1 MEEKKFD
8 LNSIIGFILLG
19 LIMLWY
25 FYMNPAIPENVTP
38 AAEEIVKDTIN
49 KSSDTAT
56 FSSSTAKSTT
66 QLTDSV
72 NIAKNQSKLGAFAYT
87 LSLPSATEKTTVLEN
102 DLVKLTIAN
111 KGGQIVEA
119 ELKKFKTHDS
129 LPLYLIKDS
138 NALFNLNFTTADNRV
153 LNSKDLFFEP
163 TFTKNADSQVLSMK
177 LKISED
183 KFIEYRYEMKDAD
196 YMVDF
201 AIKSVGINEM
211 INTAQE
217 VNLTWNLKSI
227 SQEKSVKYENQY
239 STLRWL
245 HDETESDKFNSMSD
259 DEEIIN
265 NVNWIAYKQQFF
277 SSILIT
283 DTPFKSAKL
292 GVLNL
297 VKDEQIDTLFTKQ
310 YSTSIP
316 LEIKNGEMNYAM
328 NWYYGPSDYK
338 ILTSYEDKNLAGVI
352 NLGWGI
358 FGWLNK
364 YLFLPVFNLLSGI
377 ISNFGWVII
386 LMTIVVRILMSPLV
400 YKSYL
405 SSAKMK
411 VLKPEMEE
419 LNTRLPGKENAM
431 KRQQEMMQIYNKAGV
446 NPMAGCMPALL
457 QMPIFFAL
465 FQFFPAMI
473 ALRQEGFLWADDL
486 SSYDSVY
493 KLPFYIPFYGDH
505 VSLFPILAS
514 IAIFFYMK
522 MTQSQQMGMQ
532 QPTQEGMPDMQQ
544 MMKIMM
550 YISPIMMLFFFNM
563 YGSGLSLYYF
573 VSNLLTIGIMLVI
586 KYFIIDEEKIHA
598 QIQENKK
605 KPLKVS
611 KFRQKLGEAM
621 KQAQEQQEKKK
632 TKKK

>member
-8 LNSIIGFILLG
+8 LNSLIGFILLG
-19 LIMLWY
+19 LIMVWY
-25 FYMNPAIPENVTP
+25 FYMNQPTPETLQNNQEQV
-38 AAEEIVKDTIN
+38 VKDTATPEKKN
-49 KSSDTAT
+49 NLTETAEKNSAILPT
-56 FSSSTAKSTT
+56 DSTA
-66 QLTDSV
+66 
-72 NIAKNQSKLGAFAYT
+72 IAKYQSKLGAFSYAST
-87 LSLPSATEKTTVLEN
+87 LPSAKEETTVLEN

-119 ELKKFKTHDS
+119 QLKKFRAHDS
-129 LPLYLIKDS
+129 LPLYLIKDN

-163 TFTKNADSQVLSMK
+163 TFTKNNDSQILSMK

-201 AIKSVGINEM
+201 AIKSVGINDM
-211 INTAQE
+211 INTAQD
-217 VNLTWNLKSI
+217 VKLTWDLKSI

-245 HDETESDKFNSMSD
+245 HDGTEFDKINSMSD
-259 DEEIIN
+259 DEETIN

-283 DTPFKSAKL
+283 ETPFKNAKL
-292 GVLNL
+292 GVVNL
-297 VKDEQIDTLFTKQ
+297 VKDDQVDTLFTKQ

-328 NWYYGPSDYK
+328 NWYYGPSDYD
-338 ILTSYEDKNLAGVI
+338 ILTSYEDKNLADVI

-364 YLFLPVFNLLSGI
+364 WLFFPVFNFLSGI

-386 LMTIVVRILMSPLV
+386 LMTIVVRIFMSPLV

-419 LNTRLPGKENAM
+419 LNSRLPGKENAM

-446 NPMAGCMPALL
+446 NPMSGCMPALL

-486 SSYDSVY
+486 SSYDSVF

-514 IAIFFYMK
+514 VAIFFYMK
-522 MTQSQQMGMQ
+522 MSQSQQMGMQ

-550 YISPIMMLFFFNM
+550 YISPLMMLFFFNM

-586 KYFIIDEEKIHA
+586 KHFIIDEEKIHA

-605 KPLKVS
+605 KPQKVS

-621 KQAQEQQEKKK
+621 KQAQEQQEKKNP
-632 TKKK
+632 KKK

>member
-25 FYMNPAIPENVTP
+25 FYMNPTIPEDVKP
-38 AAEEIVKDTIN
+38 AQEEIVKDPVKNQQETSPSLT
-49 KSSDTAT
+49 KE
-56 FSSSTAKSTT
+56 STT
-66 QLTDSV
+66 QPTDS
-72 NIAKNQSKLGAFAYT
+72 AAATKNLSKLGAFAYAA
-87 LSLPSATEKTTVLEN
+87 SLPSATENTTVLEN
-102 DLVKLTIAN
+102 ELVKLTIAN

-119 ELKKFKTHDS
+119 QLKKFKTHDF
-129 LPLYLIKDS
+129 LPLYLIKDN

-163 TFTKNADSQVLSMK
+163 TLTKGTDSQILSMK

-183 KFIEYRYEMKDAD
+183 KFIEYHYEIKAND

-201 AIKSVGINEM
+201 NIKSVGINDM

-217 VNLTWNLKSI
+217 VQLTWDLKSF
-227 SQEKSVKYENQY
+227 SVEKSVNYENQY

-245 HDETESDKFNSMSD
+245 HNGDEFDKFNSMND
-259 DEEIIN
+259 DEKVIE

-283 DTPFKSAKL
+283 ETPFKNAKL
-292 GVLNL
+292 GVQNL
-297 VKDEQIDTLFTKQ
+297 VLDNQTDTIFTKQ
-310 YSTSIP
+310 YRASIP

-328 NWYYGPSDYK
+328 NWYYGPSDYY
-338 ILTSYEDKNLAGVI
+338 ILTSYEGKNLDNVI

-364 YLFLPVFNLLSGI
+364 YLFLNVFDGLSKI
-377 ISNFGWVII
+377 MTNFGWIII
-386 LMTIVVRILMSPLV
+386 LMTIVVRIFMSPLV

-419 LNTRLPGKENAM
+419 LNTRLPGKENSM

-486 SSYDSVY
+486 SSYDSIY
-493 KLPFYIPFYGDH
+493 QLPFYIPFYGDH

-514 IAIFFYMK
+514 VAIFFYMK

-532 QPTQEGMPDMQQ
+532 QPAQEGMPDMQQ

-550 YISPIMMLFFFNM
+550 YLSPIMMLFFFNM

-573 VSNLLTIGIMLVI
+573 VSNLLTIAIMLVI
-586 KYFIIDEEKIHA
+586 KHFIVDEDKIHA
-598 QIQENKK
+598 QIQENKL
-605 KPLKVS
+605 KPQKVS
-611 KFRQKLGEAM
+611 KFRQKLGDAM
-621 KQAQEQQEKKK
+621 KQAQDQQDKKK
-632 TKKK
+632 PKKK

>member
-8 LNSIIGFILLG
+8 LNSLIGFILLG
-19 LIMLWY
+19 LIMVWY
-25 FYMNPAIPENVTP
+25 FYMNQPTPETQKP
-38 AAEEIVKDTIN
+38 QQEEIVQDTL
-49 KSSDTAT
+49 KESVEPSSL
-56 FSSSTAKSTT
+56 SSTDGKTT
-66 QLTDSV
+66 QLSDSASV
-72 NIAKNQSKLGAFAYT
+72 AKIQGKLGAFAYAA
-87 LSLPSATEKTTVLEN
+87 SLPSATENTTVLEN
-102 DLVKLTIAN
+102 ELVKLTVAN

-119 ELKKFKTHDS
+119 QLKKFRAHDS
-129 LPLYLIKDS
+129 LPLYLIKDN

-163 TFTKNADSQVLSMK
+163 TSTKSGDSQILSMK

-183 KFIEYRYEMKDAD
+183 KFIEYRYEMKPND

-201 AIKSVGINEM
+201 NIKSVGIHEM

-217 VNLTWNLKSI
+217 IQLTWDLKSY

-245 HDETESDKFNSMSD
+245 HNGDEFDKFNAMSD
-259 DEEIIN
+259 DEETVD
-265 NVNWIAYKQQFF
+265 NVNWIACKQQFF

-283 DTPFKSAKL
+283 ETPFKNAKL
-292 GVLNL
+292 GVKNL
-297 VKDEQIDTLFTKQ
+297 VKDDQIDTVFTKE

-316 LEIKNGEMNYAM
+316 LKIKNGEMNYAM
-328 NWYYGPSDYK
+328 NWYYGPSDYH
-338 ILTSYEDKNLAGVI
+338 ILTSYEGKNLDNVI

-364 YLFLPVFNLLSGI
+364 YVFLNVFYFLSKI
-377 ISNFGWVII
+377 ITNFGWIII
-386 LMTIVVRILMSPLV
+386 LMTIVVRIFMSPLV

-446 NPMAGCMPALL
+446 NPMSGCMPALL

-514 IAIFFYMK
+514 VAIFFYMK
-522 MTQSQQMGMQ
+522 MSQSQQMGMQ
-532 QPTQEGMPDMQQ
+532 QPAQEGMPDMQQ

-550 YISPIMMLFFFNM
+550 YISPVMMLFFFNM

-586 KYFIIDEEKIHA
+586 KHFIIDEEKIHA
-598 QIQENKK
+598 QIQENKL
-605 KPLKVS
+605 KPQKVS

-621 KQAQEQQEKKK
+621 KQAQEQQDKKK